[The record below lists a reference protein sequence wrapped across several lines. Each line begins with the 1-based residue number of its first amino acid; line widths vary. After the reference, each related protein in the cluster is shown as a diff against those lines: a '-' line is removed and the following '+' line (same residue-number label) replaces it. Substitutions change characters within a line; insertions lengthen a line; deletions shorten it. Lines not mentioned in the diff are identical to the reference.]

1 MTINYTEHLT
11 ATYLDVG
18 KYRINFTDYVNPF
31 NIHYSVSVSGSYNGR
46 ADANSGM
53 IYSVDNKTMNN
64 FIITQKYSY
73 NNGSQHPTDL
83 IDGDLQ
89 SGSYPLCEV
98 SVSY

>member
-1 MTINYTEHLT
+1 
-11 ATYLDVG
+11 
-18 KYRINFTDYVNPF
+18 
-31 NIHYSVSVSGSYNGR
+31 
-46 ADANSGM
+46 M

-89 SGSYPLCEV
+89 TGSYPLCEV